1 MKRLIFVREVYQR
14 IVRDSRLL
22 QSNPALIDTKFA
34 RISIK
39 LLRLATVNENQE
51 ERFSKMEELAGQ
63 VFDGLSD
70 AIEELEKDVELN
82 PKKFLGVALYP
93 DKLWSWLSIFI
104 TLAFGMIQNKYAN
117 TDEWKVFE
125 MYCNQ

>member
-117 TDEWKVFE
+117 TDE
-125 MYCNQ
+125 